1 MFDGLTALLI
11 PEAERPVTPAET
23 VDMLNAF
30 VPALRDDDGLL
41 DVAVAAY
48 RHLGFAQAAMLRALA
63 ELHAR
68 FAADP
73 LPGDCDRPGLTG
85 REPLLDAA
93 AELGPAAGLAAGAAH
108 RFVDLAVTLTT
119 NLPRTLEA
127 LASGRLDLPKV
138 RVVADVAGALAM
150 PVRGRVEDVALAACP
165 TWTPERLR
173 RRLTATAIREDPAE
187 AERRRRRACARRRV
201 DHWAEPDGTATLM
214 AHGPVER
221 TAAVFSVLDRS
232 ARTPTDPDDDRTLDQ
247 RRFDAL
253 YDIVVARSRGV
264 AGELQVVIAAD
275 TLAGLD
281 ERPALLK
288 GYGPITA
295 DAARLFAGDARWRR
309 LVTDPWDGGLL
320 DVGTRTYRPPKHLE
334 RFVRTRDITCIEPSC
349 DRDARTAQLDH
360 LVPYPH
366 GPTAEGNIAA
376 ECTPAHARKTRG
388 SASVEQLEPGVFEW
402 TTRLGRRYVVDR
414 RPLDEFTGPAEGR
427 DKPDPW
433 AGPPPF

>member
-1 MFDGLTALLI
+1 MFERHTALLL
-11 PEAERPVTPAET
+11 PEPERPPSPAET
-23 VDMLNAF
+23 VDMLGAF

-73 LPGDCDRPGLTG
+73 LPGDRDRPGVTG

-93 AELGPAAGLAAGAAH
+93 AELVPAAGIAAGPAN
-108 RFVDLAVTLTT
+108 RLLDLAVTLTSR
-119 NLPRTLEA
+119 LPRTLEA
-127 LASGRLDLPKV
+127 LAAGRLDLPKA
-138 RVVADVAGALAM
+138 RIVADVAGALHA
-150 PVRGRVEDVALAACP
+150 PVRTAVEDEALRADP
-165 TWTPERLR
+165 TWAPERLR
-173 RRLTATAIREDPAE
+173 RRLASVAIRQDPAE

-221 TAAVFSVLDRS
+221 TAAVFSVLDRT
-232 ARTPTDPDDDRTLDQ
+232 ARTPTGPGDHRTLDQ

-253 YDIVVARSRGV
+253 YDIVVARTGGV
-264 AGELQVVIAAD
+264 AGELQVVVAAD
-275 TLAGLD
+275 TLAGHD
-281 ERPALLK
+281 DRAALLK

-320 DVGTRTYRPPKHLE
+320 DVGTRTYRPPQHLE
-334 RFVRTRDITCIEPSC
+334 RFVRARDITCIEPGC

-366 GPTAEGNIAA
+366 GPTAEGNLAA
-376 ECTPAHARKTRG
+376 ECAPAHARKTRG